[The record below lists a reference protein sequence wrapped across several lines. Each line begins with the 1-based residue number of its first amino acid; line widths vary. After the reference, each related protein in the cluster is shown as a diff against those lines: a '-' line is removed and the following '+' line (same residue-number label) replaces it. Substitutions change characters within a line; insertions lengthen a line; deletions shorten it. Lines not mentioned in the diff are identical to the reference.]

1 MMYSEFI
8 DFWSTVLPSASST
21 FSVPMVSIIALAM
34 RSLVRD
40 QMSTTLL

>member
-8 DFWSTVLPSASST
+8 DFWLTSLPSASVT
-21 FSVPMVSIIALAM
+21 FSVPMPSIIALATC
-34 RSLVRD
+34 SLVRD

>member
-8 DFWSTVLPSASST
+8 DFCAMDSPLALTTW
-21 FSVPMVSIIALAM
+21 SVPMVSIIALAM

>member
-8 DFWSTVLPSASST
+8 DFWLTVLPSASVT
-21 FSVPMVSIIALAM
+21 FSVPMPSIIALATS
-34 RSLVRD
+34 SLVRD